1 MTDSPSRIELLFVY
15 NADSGLFNSM
25 ADAAH
30 KILSPSTY
38 SCNLCKVTYG
48 WFTERSQWRSFVES
62 LDAQCSFLHRDELQ
76 RRHPELSGEPLPAV
90 FRVVDGKA
98 AHCVDANTLNVCAD
112 VDALIALIRE
122 RCGDKSSNGSA

>member
-1 MTDSPSRIELLFVY
+1 MTDRPSRVELLFVY
-15 NADSGLFNSM
+15 NADSGLFNTLS
-25 ADAAH
+25 DAAH

-48 WFTERSQWRSFVES
+48 WFAERSQWRSFVES
-62 LDAQCSFLHRDELQ
+62 LDAQCSFLHRDELR

-98 AHCVDANTLNVCAD
+98 AHCIDADTLNECVD
-112 VDALIALIRE
+112 LDALIALIRE
-122 RCGDKSSNGSA
+122 QCRSTPGADSA